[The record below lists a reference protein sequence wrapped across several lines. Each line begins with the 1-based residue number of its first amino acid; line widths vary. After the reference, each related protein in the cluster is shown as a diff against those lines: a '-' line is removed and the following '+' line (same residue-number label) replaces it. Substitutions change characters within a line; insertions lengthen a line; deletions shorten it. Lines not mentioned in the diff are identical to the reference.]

1 MKKGYVDIPQGQI
14 HYQSAGSGEVILLLH
29 KTPLSFRE
37 YAKVMPILAKEYHVV
52 AMDTMGYGE
61 SDAFAHEYSIEEY
74 SQSVVSFLGALDIKK
89 INIVG
94 FLTGSIIAVEV
105 AAAYPHLVDKLILGS
120 CPYMKPEVRQAR
132 LSDPFYQYIDISE
145 DGSHLLEIWNRYR
158 LPQTKPES
166 LQSMVLGYLMAG
178 KRAED
183 AHLSV
188 IRYGIEERLP
198 LIKSPTLFI
207 TGGSSDKYHGG
218 LETLTKIIPHSRSR
232 VIEGGGGFMLLE
244 KLQEFA
250 QAILDFL
257 KNPGV

>member
-1 MKKGYVDIPQGQI
+1 MKRNYVNTPEGQI
-14 HYQSAGSGEVILLLH
+14 HYQSAGSGEAILLLH

-37 YAKVMPILAKEYHVV
+37 YSAVMPILAEKYHVV

-61 SDAFAHEYSIEEY
+61 SDAPSHEYGIEEY
-74 SQSVVSFLGALDIKK
+74 SRSVANFLDALDIKK
-89 INIVG
+89 TNIVG
-94 FLTGSIIAVEV
+94 FLTGSVIAVEV

-120 CPYMKPEVRQAR
+120 CPYNKPEVRQTR
-132 LSDPFYQYIDISE
+132 LKDPFYQYIDIKE

-166 LQSMVLGYLMAG
+166 LQLMVLGYLMAEE
-178 KRAED
+178 RAED

-188 IRYGIEERLP
+188 MRYNIEERLP
-198 LIKSPTLFI
+198 LIKSPTLLV

-218 LETLTKIIPHSRSR
+218 LETLAKLIPLNRTR
-232 VIEGGGGFMLLE
+232 IIEGGGGYMPLE
-244 KLQEFA
+244 KPQEFA

-257 KNPGV
+257 NNPGI